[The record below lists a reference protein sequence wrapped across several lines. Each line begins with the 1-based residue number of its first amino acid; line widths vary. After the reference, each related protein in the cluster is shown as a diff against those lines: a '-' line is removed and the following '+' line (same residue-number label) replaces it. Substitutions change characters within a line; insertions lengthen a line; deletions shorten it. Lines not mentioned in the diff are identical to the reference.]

1 MAIIHALSFHAKI
14 FIIVM
19 SRGAILMYAKL
30 VTHNKG
36 EEGYNECKVMRACL
50 RPALMRGWLKLTPN

>member
-1 MAIIHALSFHAKI
+1 MASPKVIKR
-14 FIIVM
+14 M

-36 EEGYNECKVMRACL
+36 GKGYNECKVMRACL
-50 RPALMRGWLKLTPN
+50 EPALMRGWLKLTPN

>member
-1 MAIIHALSFHAKI
+1 MASPKVIRR
-14 FIIVM
+14 M
-19 SRGAILMYAKL
+19 SRRAILMYAKL

-50 RPALMRGWLKLTPN
+50 EPALMRDG